1 MALTI
6 GSKWSKTSGVATL
19 VNNRDTIVFEDSNI
33 NFNMLVSLDITSF
46 GLKDSRTTLDITVR
60 NLIDTTDN
68 SLHEQIYVSLR
79 NNLPVRLFK
88 KNSSGTKTLLAS
100 SSGSFINGSYQIQ
113 LVDNEYKVYHDT
125 VEIISYTDAVFNP
138 SSNITNESVIVEGYS
153 PPDSAVL
160 AIDNFI
166 VNNLTATQLQSN
178 LNDACNTASLGSIK
192 PRIEL
197 ATPAIDSDDDG
208 VIDLLSNQLI
218 EEDYYSEYV
227 AGTTSIDVSFDLSVR
242 TNNKGLYIACP
253 FVGFQI
259 QKQPTGE
266 TEWVDLDT
274 DRTLLSSAIRG
285 AFDSNGTYT
294 PQPYTFSLLE
304 ADGLTKI
311 RVRSIY
317 GRDSTN
323 ASDIFSAQDI
333 NFTGE
338 NVDYQFSDWVEYND
352 QYSLLKFVVP
362 PVPPTSTPTNTPTA
376 TPTNTTTSTST
387 PTQTPTRTST
397 PTFTPTSSLAQSGA
411 VILIGDSTKKISVGR
426 EFRANGFFSKK
437 DTDGNIQD
445 WQSNNLQSSDYATLK
460 NTNSSW
466 IFTEQYFNNE
476 GPDEIRLSINTE
488 KAIGSEFKLGITIAK
503 TPIDG
508 TDMQQW
514 VSQVTSGEIPYA
526 YQTYLTIPNADN
538 QFSSDGNYT
547 FTVFTDVLRQDS
559 EFNIIL
565 HGIPGGTDSASELT
579 LFNLQAQGLIPLLT
593 PRPTKTPT
601 PTNSSTPGET
611 PTPTIT
617 PSKTVPIFSTPFA
630 VNHEA
635 GIKNNTFFAKGN
647 NRHGELGFGDTQSR
661 AVPTAFTLSG
671 WRKVITNP
679 YWKPSLSLQVPNV
692 WYAIKANYGLWE
704 WRETPTNNPDSNAYD
719 NAYTGLKFIDD
730 NVRSQ
735 AFADLKTL
743 YYVNANNYRLY
754 RYNIVDNDA
763 PIITTDYTVFDL
775 ETITNKNPDI
785 TDREIPLVSV
795 LYDGPSA
802 FEIDNNETDI
812 SLLKL
817 NRNEFDQLHG
827 NYYGS
832 LLLRTGD
839 TNYLFGFGEN
849 TYGQL
854 GIGYDTPYVNFPE
867 FVPHPEGKTWTTAD
881 LGRYH
886 GLGIDEDGHLYAWG
900 RNDKSQLGIVDNTD
914 NQIMPYRS
922 DQSLL
927 YNNTWKKVFCG
938 DDYSIAITTSGICY
952 GWGANNGSNL
962 TFGALG
968 RVETTPKIIY
978 GLWEDINIYRNS
990 ILAIGVPPSATPTST
1005 ATQTPTNT
1013 VTQTSTQTPTQT
1025 DTPNKTPTPT
1035 SSVTPTNTATQT
1047 PTNTVTTTATATNT
1061 STPTNTVTNTNTAT
1075 NTSTPTQTSTVTST
1089 KTPTPTVTKSQTA
1102 SRTPTL
1108 TASPTA
1114 SATATN
1120 TPTNTSTPTP
1130 TGSPPVTPTNTST
1143 QTPTNTN
1150 TTTQTGTP
1158 TQTATPS
1165 QTGTQ
1170 TPTPTATPTS
1180 TMTPTVTQTG
1190 TENLDANLRYLSDSA
1205 ADVYYKQEDVVD
1217 TFDIDVLINAS
1228 DPQSCVNRLLA
1239 LNMGQLV
1246 TGNSYSY
1253 TMSAY
1258 EEDSS
1263 LFTIGISG
1271 ASGSF
1276 TANDASKNLNFT
1288 IQYSGIRL
1296 FYVLA
1301 YTLTDNTTSVA
1312 QTRYIVVRCDP
1323 LPTPTTTSTNTPTIT
1338 NTITNTNT
1346 PTTTVSPSV

>member
-6 GSKWSKTSGVATL
+6 GTKWVKTGGVLTL
-19 VNNRDTIVFEDSNI
+19 NNNSDTIVFEDSNI
-33 NFNMLVSLDITSF
+33 GFNMSVSLDITSF
-46 GLKDSRTTLDITVR
+46 GTTNSPTTLDITAR
-60 NLIDTTDN
+60 NLVDSTDD
-68 SLHEQIYVSLR
+68 SLHEQIYVNLR
-79 NNLPVRLFK
+79 NNLPARLYK
-88 KNSSGTKTLLAS
+88 KNSSGTSTLLAT
-100 SSGSFINGSYQIQ
+100 SSGSFINGAYEVEV
-113 LVDNEYKVYHDT
+113 VDNVYKVYHDS
-125 VEIISYTDAVFNP
+125 VEIISYTDIAFNP
-138 SSNITNESVIVEGYS
+138 AANIINKSIIVEGYS
-153 PPDSAVL
+153 PPSSSTL
-160 AIDNFI
+160 AIDNFVVGKI
-166 VNNLTATQLQSN
+166 TATEIQSIVSSACASATN
-178 LNDACNTASLGSIK
+178 LGNIK
-192 PRIEL
+192 PRVEL
-197 ATPAIDSDDDG
+197 GTEAIDTNDDG
-208 VIDLLSNQLI
+208 VVDSLINQLA
-218 EEDYYSEYV
+218 ESQYYSEYLT
-227 AGTTSIDVSFDLSVR
+227 GTTSIDVSLNLSIG
-242 TNNKGLYIACP
+242 TPTTGMFIACP

-266 TEWVDLDT
+266 TEWIDLDT
-274 DRTLLSSAIRG
+274 ERTLLSSTIRDS
-285 AFDSNGTYT
+285 FDASGVYI

-311 RVRSIY
+311 RVRTIY

-323 ASDIFSAQDI
+323 AADIFGSQDI
-333 NFTGE
+333 DFTGE
-338 NVDYQFSDWVEYND
+338 NVDYKFSDWVEFND
-352 QYSLLKFVVP
+352 ANSLLKFVAP
-362 PVPPTSTPTNTPTA
+362 SMPPTP
-376 TPTNTTTSTST
+376 TPTNTTTTT
-387 PTQTPTRTST
+387 PTHTTTPTNTVTQTQSQTQT
-397 PTFTPTSSLAQSGA
+397 PTFTPTASLAQSDA
-411 VILIGDSTKKISVGR
+411 VILIGNSNQRIAEGR
-426 EFRANGFFSKK
+426 EFRANGFFSNK

-445 WQSNNLQSSDYATLK
+445 WQSNNLQSSNYATLK

-466 IFTEQYFNNE
+466 IFTEQYFNNA
-476 GPDEIRLSINTE
+476 GPDEIRLTIETE

-503 TPIDG
+503 TPVDG

-514 VSQVTSGEIPYA
+514 VSQVTSGELPYA
-526 YQTYLTIPNADN
+526 YQTYLTVPNIDN
-538 QFSSDGNYT
+538 PIVSSGNYQ

-565 HGIPGGTDSASELT
+565 HGLPGGTDSDSQLT
-579 LFNLQAQGLIPLLT
+579 LYNLQARGLIPLLT
-593 PRPTKTPT
+593 PRPTQTPT
-601 PTNSSTPGET
+601 PTQTRT
-611 PTPTIT
+611 PTQTPTQTVT
-617 PSKTVPIFSTPFA
+617 PSQTVPIFATPFPI
-630 VNHEA
+630 NHEA

-661 AVPTAFTLSG
+661 SVPTAFTVAG

-704 WRETPTNNPDSNAYD
+704 WRETPTNNPDFSTYD
-719 NAYTGLKFIDD
+719 NSYTGLKFIDD

-735 AFADLKTL
+735 AFVNLKTL

-754 RYNIVDNDA
+754 RYNIVEDTA
-763 PIITTDYTVFDL
+763 PVITTDYTVFAL
-775 ETITNKNPDI
+775 ETITNNNPDI
-785 TDREIPLVSV
+785 TDREIPLVSI
-795 LYDGPSA
+795 LYDGPTE
-802 FEIDNNETDI
+802 FEIDNEETDI

-817 NRNEFDQLHG
+817 NRGEFDQLHG

-832 LLLRTGD
+832 LLLRQAD
-839 TNYLFGFGEN
+839 TNYLFGFGDN

-867 FVPHPEGKTWTTAD
+867 YVPHPEEKKWTTAD

-886 GLGIDEDGHLYAWG
+886 GLAIDEDGHLYAWG
-900 RNDKSQLGIVDNTD
+900 RNHKYQLGIVDNDD

-927 YNNTWKKVFCG
+927 YNNTWSKVFCG
-938 DDYSIAITTSGICY
+938 DDYSIAITTSGVCY
-952 GWGANNGSNL
+952 GWGANSGSNL
-962 TFGALG
+962 TFGAQGL
-968 RVETTPKIIY
+968 VEKTPKIIY

-1005 ATQTPTNT
+1005 ATPTPTNT
-1013 VTQTSTQTPTQT
+1013 VTNTTTQTPTHT
-1025 DTPNKTPTPT
+1025 STPNKTPTPT

-1047 PTNTVTTTATATNT
+1047 PTSTATPTATATNT

-1075 NTSTPTQTSTVTST
+1075 NTTTPTQTSTATST
-1089 KTPTPTVTKSQTA
+1089 ATPTPTVTKTQTA
-1102 SRTPTL
+1102 TRTPTY
-1108 TASPTA
+1108 SPST
-1114 SATATN
+1114 TATN
-1120 TPTNTSTPTP
+1120 TPTNTATNTSTPTQ
-1130 TGSPPVTPTNTST
+1130 TGSPPVTPTSTST

-1165 QTGTQ
+1165 QTRTQ
-1170 TPTPTATPTS
+1170 TPTPTTTPTN

-1190 TENLDANLRYLSDSA
+1190 TEVLESNLRYVADTA
-1205 ADVYYKQEDVVD
+1205 GDVYYKQEDVVD

-1239 LNMGQLV
+1239 LNMGRLIP
-1246 TGNSYSY
+1246 GNSYSY

-1263 LFTIGISG
+1263 LFTIGIAG

-1301 YTLTDNTTSVA
+1301 FTLTDNTTSVT

-1323 LPTPTTTSTNTPTIT
+1323 LPTPTTTSTNTPTT
-1338 NTITNTNT
+1338 TNT
-1346 PTTTVSPSV
+1346 PTVSPSV

>member
-6 GSKWSKTSGVATL
+6 GTKWIKTGGVITL
-19 VNNRDTIVFEDSNI
+19 LANRDTIVFEDNNI

-46 GLKDSRTTLDITVR
+46 GIANSTALDVTVR
-60 NLIDTTDN
+60 NLIDSTDGN
-68 SLHEQIYVSLR
+68 LHEQIYLSLR
-79 NNLPVRLFK
+79 NNLPARLYK
-88 KNSSGTKTLLAS
+88 KNSSGTSTLLAT
-100 SSGSFINGSYQIQ
+100 SSGSFNNGTYEVQ
-113 LVDNEYKVYHDT
+113 LVDNVYKVYHNT
-125 VEIISYTDAVFNP
+125 VEIISYTDTAFNP
-138 SSNITNESVIVEGYS
+138 AGNIINKSIIVEGYS
-153 PPDSAVL
+153 PGPGDVL

-166 VNNLTATQLQSN
+166 VNNLTASEIQSTVT
-178 LNDACNTASLGSIK
+178 DACASATHLGYLQPS
-192 PRIEL
+192 IEL
-197 ATPAIDSDDDG
+197 ATGLTDLDNDG
-208 VIDLLSNQLI
+208 VTDALINQLTTD
-218 EEDYYSEYV
+218 DYYSQYV
-227 AGTTSIDVSFDLSVR
+227 AGTTSIDVTFNLSAR
-242 TNNKGLYIACP
+242 TSNTGIYIACP

-259 QKQPTGE
+259 QKQPAGE
-266 TEWVDLDT
+266 TEWIDLDT
-274 DRTLLSSAIRG
+274 ERTLLSSTIRESFNTAG
-285 AFDSNGTYT
+285 QYIA
-294 PQPYTFSLLE
+294 QPYTFSLLE
-304 ADGLTKI
+304 SEGLTKI

-323 ASDIFSAQDI
+323 AADIFGTQDI
-333 NFTGE
+333 DFTGE
-338 NVDYQFSDWVEYND
+338 NVDYKFSDWVEYND
-352 QYSLLKFVVP
+352 TKSLLKFIVP
-362 PVPPTSTPTNTPTA
+362 SVPPTLTP
-376 TPTNTTTSTST
+376 TTTSTST
-387 PTQTPTRTST
+387 PTNTFTPTNTATQTPTRTST
-397 PTFTPTSSLAQSGA
+397 PTFTPTASLAQSDA
-411 VILIGDSTKKISVGR
+411 VILIGNSTQRIAEGR
-426 EFRANGFFSKK
+426 EFRANGLFNKK
-437 DTDGNIQD
+437 DTDGNILD

-466 IFTEQYFNNE
+466 IFTEQYFNNA
-476 GPDEIRLSINTE
+476 GPDEIRLTINTA
-488 KAIGSEFKLGITIAK
+488 KAVGAEFKLGITAAK
-503 TPIDG
+503 TPVDG

-514 VSQVTSGEIPYA
+514 VSQVTSGELPYA
-526 YQTYLTIPNADN
+526 YQTYLTIPNVDN
-538 QFSSDGNYT
+538 PIVSNGDYE

-565 HGIPGGTDSASELT
+565 HGIPGGTDSASQLT
-579 LFNLQAQGLIPLLT
+579 VYNLEARGLIPLLT
-593 PRPTKTPT
+593 PRPTTTPT
-601 PTNSSTPGET
+601 PTYSRT
-611 PTPTIT
+611 PTRTPTHSPT
-617 PSKTVPIFSTPFA
+617 QSQTVPIFATPFI
-630 VNHEA
+630 NHEA
-635 GIKNNTFFAKGN
+635 GIKNNTFFAKGS

-661 AVPTAFTLSG
+661 SVPTAFTVAG

-704 WRETPTNNPDSNAYD
+704 WRETPANNPDSNAYD
-719 NAYTGLKFIDD
+719 NVYTGLKFIDD

-795 LYDGPSA
+795 LYDGPTS

-817 NRNEFDQLHG
+817 NRNEFDQSYG

-832 LLLRTGD
+832 LLLRTAD
-839 TNYLFGFGEN
+839 TNYLFGFGDN

-867 FVPHPEGKTWTTAD
+867 FVPHPEEKTWATAD

-886 GLGIDEDGHLYAWG
+886 GLAIDEDGHLYAWG
-900 RNDKSQLGIVDNTD
+900 RNHKYQLGIVDNDD

-927 YNNTWKKVFCG
+927 YNNTWSKVFCG
-938 DDYSIAITTSGICY
+938 DDYSIAITTSGVCY
-952 GWGANNGSNL
+952 GWGANSGSNL
-962 TFGALG
+962 TFGAQGL
-968 RVETTPKIIY
+968 VEKTPKIIY

-1005 ATQTPTNT
+1005 ATQTPTT
-1013 VTQTSTQTPTQT
+1013 TATHTATQTPTIT
-1025 DTPNKTPTPT
+1025 STPNKTPTPT

-1047 PTNTVTTTATATNT
+1047 PTSTATPTVTATNT

-1075 NTSTPTQTSTVTST
+1075 NTTTPTQTSTVTST
-1089 KTPTPTVTKSQTA
+1089 ATPTPTVTKTQTA
-1102 SRTPTL
+1102 TRTPTY
-1108 TASPTA
+1108 SPST
-1114 SATATN
+1114 TATN
-1120 TPTNTSTPTP
+1120 TPTNTATNTSTPTQ
-1130 TGSPPVTPTNTST
+1130 TGSPPVTPTSTST

-1170 TPTPTATPTS
+1170 TPTPTTTPTN

-1190 TENLDANLRYLSDSA
+1190 TEVLESNLRYVADTA
-1205 ADVYYKQEDVVD
+1205 GDVYYKQEDVVD

-1239 LNMGQLV
+1239 LNMGRLIP
-1246 TGNSYSY
+1246 GNSYSY

-1263 LFTIGISG
+1263 LFTIGIAG

-1301 YTLTDNTTSVA
+1301 FTLTDNTTSIS

-1323 LPTPTTTSTNTPTIT
+1323 LPTPTPTSTNTPTIT

-1346 PTTTVSPSV
+1346 PTATVSPSV

>member
-6 GSKWSKTSGVATL
+6 GSKWRKTSGILAL
-19 VNNRDTIVFEDSNI
+19 FNNRDTIVFEDSNI
-33 NFNMLVSLDITSF
+33 SFNMSVSLDVTSF
-46 GLKDSRTTLDITVR
+46 GHLETTLDITVR
-60 NLIDTTDN
+60 DLVDSTDN
-68 SLHEQIYVSLR
+68 SLHEQIYVSLKYES
-79 NNLPVRLFK
+79 PARLFK
-88 KNSSGTKTLLAS
+88 KNSSGVITLLATS
-100 SSGSFINGSYQIQ
+100 SDTTTNGTYEVQ
-113 LVDNEYKVYHDT
+113 LVDNVYKLYYNA
-125 VEIISYTDAVFNP
+125 VEIISYTDTAFSP
-138 SSNITNESVIVEGYS
+138 PANIINKSIIVEGYTGIS
-153 PPDSAVL
+153 TL

-166 VNNLTATQLQSN
+166 VNKIGQTEIQSVVSSACSSATNLGN
-178 LNDACNTASLGSIK
+178 IK
-192 PRIEL
+192 PRVEL
-197 ATPAIDSDDDG
+197 STGTIDTNDDG
-208 VIDLLSNQLI
+208 VVDSLVNQLV
-218 EEDYYSEYV
+218 ENQYYSEYV
-227 AGTTSIDVSFDLSVR
+227 AGTTSIDVTLNLSVV
-242 TNNKGLYIACP
+242 TPITGMFIACP
-253 FVGFQI
+253 FVGFQV
-259 QKQPTGE
+259 QKQPAGE
-266 TEWVDLDT
+266 TEWIDLDT
-274 DRTLLSSAIRG
+274 ARTLLSSTIRES
-285 AFDSNGTYT
+285 FDTSGQYIA
-294 PQPYTFSLLE
+294 QPYTFSLLE

-311 RVRSIY
+311 RVRTIY
-317 GRDSTN
+317 GRDITN
-323 ASDIFSAQDI
+323 AADVFGTQDI

-338 NVDYQFSDWVEYND
+338 NVDYKFSDWVEYND
-352 QYSLLKFVVP
+352 TRSLLKFIVP
-362 PVPPTSTPTNTPTA
+362 SIPPTPTPTNTSTA
-376 TPTNTTTSTST
+376 TPTNTTTPTNTITQSQTQ
-387 PTQTPTRTST
+387 TQTPS
-397 PTFTPTSSLAQSGA
+397 FTPTASLAQSDA
-411 VILIGDSTKKISVGR
+411 VILIGNSTQRIAEGR

-437 DTDGNIQD
+437 DTDGNIKD
-445 WQSNNLQSSDYATLK
+445 WQSNNLQSSDWVTLK
-460 NTNSSW
+460 NNNSSW
-466 IFTEQYFNNE
+466 IFTEQYFNNA
-476 GPDEIRLSINTE
+476 GPDEIRLTINTA
-488 KAIGSEFKLGITIAK
+488 KAIGSEFKLGITAAK
-503 TPIDG
+503 TPVDG

-514 VSQVTSGEIPYA
+514 VSQVTSGELPYA
-526 YQTYLTIPNADN
+526 YQTYLTIPNVDN
-538 QFSSDGNYT
+538 PIVSSGNYE

-565 HGIPGGTDSASELT
+565 HGIPGGTDSASQLT
-579 LFNLQAQGLIPLLT
+579 VYNLEARGLIPLLT
-593 PRPTKTPT
+593 PRPTTTPT
-601 PTNSSTPGET
+601 PTYSRT
-611 PTPTIT
+611 PTRTPTQTTT
-617 PSKTVPIFSTPFA
+617 PSQTIPIFATPFPI
-630 VNHEA
+630 NHEA

-661 AVPTAFTLSG
+661 SVPTEFTVGG

-704 WRETPTNNPDSNAYD
+704 WRETPTNNPDSNTYD

-754 RYNIVDNDA
+754 RYNIVDNDT
-763 PIITTDYTVFDL
+763 PIITTDYTVFDI

-785 TDREIPLVSV
+785 TGREIPLVSI
-795 LYDGPSA
+795 LYDGPSE

-832 LLLRTGD
+832 LLLRQAD
-839 TNYLFGFGEN
+839 TNYLFGFGDN

-867 FVPHPEGKTWTTAD
+867 FVPHPEGKTWTTTD

-886 GLGIDEDGHLYAWG
+886 GLAIDEDGHLYAWG
-900 RNDKSQLGIVDNTD
+900 RNEKSQLGIVDNTD

-938 DDYSIAITTSGICY
+938 DDYSIAITTSGVCY
-952 GWGANNGSNL
+952 GWGANSGSNL
-962 TFGALG
+962 TFGATG

-1005 ATQTPTNT
+1005 ATLTPTNT
-1013 VTQTSTQTPTQT
+1013 VTHTTTPTPT
-1025 DTPNKTPTPT
+1025 NTNTPNKTPTPT

-1047 PTNTVTTTATATNT
+1047 PTNTVTATATATNT
-1061 STPTNTVTNTNTAT
+1061 STPTHTSTNTNTPT
-1075 NTSTPTQTSTVTST
+1075 RTQTSTATPTQTPTQT
-1089 KTPTPTVTKSQTA
+1089 KTPTPTKSPTA

-1150 TTTQTGTP
+1150 TSTQTGTP
-1158 TQTATPS
+1158 TQTRTPT
-1165 QTGTQ
+1165 QTGTSTQ
-1170 TPTPTATPTS
+1170 TPTNTLTNTITS
-1180 TMTPTVTQTG
+1180 TITQTG
-1190 TENLDANLRYLSDSA
+1190 TENLDSNLRYLSDNA
-1205 ADVYYKQEDVVD
+1205 ADVYYKQADVVD

-1239 LNMGQLV
+1239 LNMGKLV

-1263 LFTIGISG
+1263 QFTIGISG

-1301 YTLTDNTTSVA
+1301 FTLTDNETSVA

-1338 NTITNTNT
+1338 NTITNT